1 MAGAGDIRDIMGM
14 ADEGPRMPA
23 PKKKKKHGAPQPR
36 LSGISKEVYQ
46 LMGDSVPPIPIVET
60 SKYKSRPT
68 YAAPRAFKPRKW
80 EERTFVNR
88 ARADNLVLRHWKH
101 AKPRTNGHVAS
112 QDDNVEN
119 QDPVI
124 TPSVLYEDELPL
136 EKYNVKVSV
145 ASYTD
150 EQYEKNFTSGS
161 WSKEETDYLMELCRD
176 FDLRWLLIT
185 DRYMPEQIP
194 RQARSKFDD
203 SQMVIDCVD
212 EDIHYPDRSME
223 DLKARYYTI
232 AAKMLET
239 HRPAN
244 DMTESEFKLW
254 EKMRDFDERTEKLR
268 KSMAEKLFERT
279 KDEAEEEK
287 ILLEELRRI
296 IHHEDEFL
304 AQRRDLYARLEP
316 PPARRHGE
324 DQSMAAYQTSSGLS
338 HLLQTLLAREK
349 KFKRPSMMGG
359 PDGHGSQSA
368 TPGLDEHGQPRKQK
382 WEKGQ
387 HPNQYTRRDTMDTQN
402 SDNAPPQKKGS
413 QSGPNLRILTPA
425 EELKYGISRPQERLT
440 GGVTFRNEK
449 VSRLVLGKSQ
459 VQMQKYQHALAE
471 LGIPVR
477 LVMPTEKVCKVYER
491 LLGEIQLLLDARRMT
506 EKVQTEIKVLE
517 EQRRIRLGLP
527 KDGKDQE
534 VVADESMDVDDSA
547 IAESAN
553 NDTSMIDTSMMT
565 NREEHADQNEDEED
579 ADGEGDQEQA
589 ASAVAEDSDV
599 EDDSKLDAAIA
610 EDEQDEEEDEDQDEE
625 EEEEEEEGSE
635 QEEPTSLKG
644 IDQDGEDED
653 EQEAQVDDESEE
665 EADSPEQDSDEAD
678 TDADADADADAEAEV
693 EAEDKAEAEDI
704 GDQSG
709 DEDDVEVGEDVEE
722 QSDQDDDAEADEED
736 QASEP
741 EEEEIQAAPVAPR
754 LHKRS
759 ASVISDTSRADSNRS
774 AIGRKKRR

>member
-23 PKKKKKHGAPQPR
+23 PKKKKKHGGPQPR
-36 LSGISKEVYQ
+36 LSGMSKEVYQ
-46 LMGDSVPPIPIVET
+46 LMGDSVPPIPLVET
-60 SKYKSRPT
+60 PKYKSRPT

-80 EERTFVNR
+80 EARAYVNR
-88 ARADNLVLRHWKH
+88 ARTDNLVLRHWKH
-101 AKPRTNGHVAS
+101 AELRTNGLVAS
-112 QDDNVEN
+112 QDDNDEN
-119 QDPVI
+119 QDPAI
-124 TPSVLYEDELPL
+124 TPSMLYEDELPL

-150 EQYEKNFTSGS
+150 EQYEKNFRSDS

-194 RQARSKFDD
+194 RPARSKLDD
-203 SQMVIDCVD
+203 GDMLIDGID

-296 IHHEDEFL
+296 TQHEDEFL

-402 SDNAPPQKKGS
+402 SENAPPPKKGS
-413 QSGPNLRILTPA
+413 QSGPNVRILTPA

-527 KDGKDQE
+527 KDGEDQE
-534 VVADESMDVDDSA
+534 AVADEGMDVDDSA
-547 IAESAN
+547 VAESAN
-553 NDTSMIDTSMMT
+553 NDTSMLDTSMIT
-565 NREEHADQNEDEED
+565 NAEEHADQNEDDED
-579 ADGEGDQEQA
+579 ADGEENDGQV

-599 EDDSKLDAAIA
+599 ENDSKLDAAIA
-610 EDEQDEEEDEDQDEE
+610 DDEQDEEQDEDQDEE
-625 EEEEEEEGSE
+625 EDGSE
-635 QEEPTSLKG
+635 QEEQTSLNG
-644 IDQDGEDED
+644 IDQEGEDED

-678 TDADADADADAEAEV
+678 ADADADADAEV
-693 EAEDKAEAEDI
+693 EAEDKADAEDM
-704 GDQSG
+704 GDESG
-709 DEDDVEVGEDVEE
+709 DEDEAEVEEDAEE
-722 QSDQDDDAEADEED
+722 QSDQEDNAEADAEAEEEED
-736 QASEP
+736 EASEP
-741 EEEEIQAAPVAPR
+741 EEEEVQAAPVAPR

-759 ASVISDTSRADSNRS
+759 ASVISDTSRAGSNRS
-774 AIGRKKRR
+774 AMGRKKRK